1 MRPIINEIINI
12 IPTMSHEERTAIIEN
27 LKSLD
32 SYNKII
38 DIIENHIES
47 SHKCPYCGSSHL
59 HKHGKSAGLE
69 RYMCQSCKRTFNA
82 LTNTPL
88 TGMRKKDLWLPYM
101 QAMLDSK
108 VLRKIKETININ
120 LKTAFSWRHKFS
132 QLLYKDRPVV
142 LSGIVE
148 ADETYFRTSCKGN
161 KILDKPPHKR
171 GIHKA
176 AKRGLSKDQ
185 VCVLVATDRGN
196 HFLEFITGL
205 GAVNGNWLDKYFL
218 NHISIDSI
226 LVTDG
231 HKSYVH
237 FCNENHI
244 THKVVKNHRNSTENN
259 SYHIQNVNSYHSRI
273 KSWIISVFH
282 GVATKY
288 LNHYLWW
295 KHILED
301 KAIKDS
307 TTLFQTMIM

>member
-1 MRPIINEIINI
+1 
-12 IPTMSHEERTAIIEN
+12 MSHEERTTIIEN
-27 LKSLD
+27 LKSID
-32 SYNKII
+32 SYDKII

-47 SHKCPYCGSSHL
+47 TNKCPYCGSNHL

-69 RYMCQSCKRTFNA
+69 RYMCQSCKKTFNA

-88 TGMRKKDLWLPYM
+88 TGMRKKELWLPYM

-120 LKTAFSWRHKFS
+120 LKTAFYWRHKFS
-132 QLLYKDRPVV
+132 RLLYKDRPEV
-142 LSGIVE
+142 LNGIIE

-295 KHILED
+295 KHVLED
-301 KAIKDS
+301 KVIKDS